1 MTRTR
6 YSDEQKREA
15 LDLFLEHGSSEAGRR
30 TGIPA
35 GTIAAW
41 ASRSGITGPPTPEV
55 VNALAV
61 QAASMAER
69 KQALARDLG
78 TLAAKA
84 VAKLAQR
91 IEADDVNARD
101 LVSALTAAVDR
112 MQLLT
117 GAATERVETLTAER
131 SPEAEAEVA
140 RVLSIARQAA

>member
-1 MTRTR
+1 VSRTR

-15 LDLFLEHGSSEAGRR
+15 LDLFLEHGASEAGRR

-41 ASRSGITGPPTPEV
+41 ASRSGITGPPAPEV
-55 VNALAV
+55 LNGLAV
-61 QAASMAER
+61 SAAVLAER
-69 KQALARDLG
+69 KQLLAGQLQS
-78 TLAAKA
+78 LAVKA
-84 VAKLAQR
+84 VVKLAER
-91 IEADDVNARD
+91 IEADEVSAKD

-117 GAATERVETLTAER
+117 GAATERVETVTAER

-140 RVLSIARQAA
+140 RVLSVVRSAA